1 MTGGDFSRR
10 PATYSGSQ
18 DGLEVLLVAELH
30 RLAGSAL
37 DARLD
42 ERVRL
47 LVREEL
53 ARAGAAA
60 GDPETAPKARAAR
73 LAGVSVATLDRWQRA
88 GKLSRGHRGRIRMAE
103 LRLLLA
109 GQVETAHAP
118 VDLAEER
125 AQRAARSLKGGR

>member
-1 MTGGDFSRR
+1 MTGDAPGRR
-10 PATYSGSQ
+10 ADTYAPA
-18 DGLEVLLVAELH
+18 DGLEALFAAELH
-30 RLAGSAL
+30 RLAGAAL

-60 GDPETAPKARAAR
+60 GDPETASKARAAR

-88 GKLSRGHRGRIRMAE
+88 GRLSRGHRGRVRMAE

-109 GQVETAHAP
+109 GEQPEAAAA
-118 VDLAEER
+118 VDLAAER
-125 AQRAARSLKGGR
+125 AQRAARAMRKGGR